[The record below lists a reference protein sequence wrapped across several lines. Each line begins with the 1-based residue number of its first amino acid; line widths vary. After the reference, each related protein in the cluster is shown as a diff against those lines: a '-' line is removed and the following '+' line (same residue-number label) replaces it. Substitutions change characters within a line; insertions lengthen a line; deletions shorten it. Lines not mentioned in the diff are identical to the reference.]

1 MNTVRIGGREFQ
13 QIGTVELPAEMAEM
27 EVGGRKYPVEAF
39 LETEGGGLIPLL
51 DIPMMSDFTW
61 QLGAL
66 LDREKD
72 PEKYEAMGEDVPAVK
87 ARIRA
92 WLQGHMDQATPVEVE
107 RLKGAT
113 A

>member
-1 MNTVRIGGREFQ
+1 MDTVRICGTDLQ
-13 QIGTVELPAEMAEM
+13 QIGTVELPVELAEM
-27 EVGGRKYPVEAF
+27 EVGGRKHPVEAF
-39 LETEGGGLIPLL
+39 IETENGGLIPLL

-92 WLQGHMDQATPVEVE
+92 WLQGHMDQATPAEVE
-107 RLKGAT
+107 WLKGAT